1 MTDKDVALEKLTV
14 FALVIA
20 PVEPLINCTIGTD
33 TKFVPVIVIVVAVA
47 GAMVCDTS
55 ATVGLVSAASIQ
67 DNWFVELP
75 LVAKTWFADPTDVG
89 KIKVYDW
96 PAEWA
101 GDCILTPWEF
111 CSQLS
116 CNVPP
121 LVFPFISTTP
131 VPFGA
136 NNKSLFEIKTMPKH
150 LDATD
155 GLAAAT
161 CHYFQ
166 GNTYGKSKKHSNWKS
181 FIKDNP
187 EKLK

>member
-1 MTDKDVALEKLTV
+1 ML
-14 FALVIA
+14 A
-20 PVEPLINCTIGTD
+20 PL
-33 TKFVPVIVIVVAVA
+33 
-47 GAMVCDTS
+47 
-55 ATVGLVSAASIQ
+55 L
-67 DNWFVELP
+67 
-75 LVAKTWFADPTDVG
+75 AKTWFAVPTEVG

-136 NNKSLFEIKTMPKH
+136 NNKSLFESVTISFSLVSKLPPNC
-150 LDATD
+150 
-155 GLAAAT
+155 GVVSAA
-161 CHYFQ
+161 
-166 GNTYGKSKKHSNWKS
+166 
-181 FIKDNP
+181 IEVNP
-187 EKLK
+187 VETFTQAEPL